1 MTALLALIEGL
12 AREFVRD
19 RTALFFTLLFPV
31 VFMLILGLFFS
42 GIGGGAEYDVG
53 VVDRDQTATSA
64 GVVTALESVPGFL
77 VTAVGA
83 EAELAEMAEMAEGN
97 RHVVVEIAAGFGAA
111 MEAGEEVTVRVHAD
125 PGRTSSVQVAVP
137 IVEKVLDGFD
147 RFRTDTPRLV
157 QMEIVSTRGSNLR
170 MIDFVGPGIIAM
182 SVMQLGLF
190 GSINLVSKR
199 EKLVLKRLGATPA
212 SRSMVLVAEVI
223 FRLLVT
229 VVQSA
234 ILITILVLVF
244 DVAVNEL
251 AKLVGVLLVGAL
263 AFIGIG
269 YAASSFARTEEAIL
283 PIVQLISLPMMFL
296 SGIFFPIEN
305 LPEFIDPIVR
315 VLPLT
320 YFGDGV
326 RQVMVGGSAL
336 NAMWLNVVVLAGW
349 VVASFVVAV
358 KFFKW
363 E

>member
-1 MTALLALIEGL
+1 LRAILALIDGL

-53 VVDRDQTATSA
+53 VVDRDQTETSA
-64 GVVTALESVPGFL
+64 GVVTAIRSVPGFL
-77 VTAVGA
+77 VTSTGA
-83 EAELAEMAEMAEGN
+83 EPELAELVEGN
-97 RHVVVEIAAGFGAA
+97 RHVVVEIPAGFEAA
-111 MEAGEEVTVRVHAD
+111 LAVGEAVTVRVHVD
-125 PGRTSSVQVAVP
+125 PGRTSSVQVALP

-147 RFRTDTPRLV
+147 RFRSDTPRLV
-157 QMEIVSTRGSNLR
+157 QMETVSTRGLNLR

-190 GSINLVSKR
+190 GAINLVSKR

-212 SRSMVLVAEVI
+212 SRSTVLLAEVI
-223 FRLLVT
+223 FRLMIT
-229 VVQSA
+229 VLQST
-234 ILITILVLVF
+234 ILITIQVLVF
-244 DVAVNEL
+244 GVSVNEL
-251 AKLVGVLLVGAL
+251 GKLVGVLLLGAL
-263 AFIGIG
+263 AFIGVG
-269 YAASSFARTEEAIL
+269 FAASSFARTEEAML

-305 LPEFIDPIVR
+305 LPEVIAPIVKA
-315 VLPLT
+315 LPLT

-326 RQVMVGGSAL
+326 RQLMVGGSAL
-336 NAMWLNVVVLAGW
+336 NAMWVNLVVLVGW
-349 VVASFVVAV
+349 VAASFVVAV
-358 KFFKW
+358 RFFKW

>member
-42 GIGGGAEYDVG
+42 GIGGEAEYDVG

-83 EAELAEMAEMAEGN
+83 KAELAEIAEGN
-97 RHVVVEIAAGFGAA
+97 RHVVVEIAAGVGAA